1 MSGTDPA
8 GITSLVRTD
17 SAAHAT
23 LRRGGVPETNG
34 SAIHD
39 GDRQAATNGHDQQ
52 HPGLPS
58 YVIHE
63 LRTPLTSIHG
73 YAQVLQRSL
82 RDNPRATNALG
93 VVVRESTR
101 LSTMLAS
108 LSELA
113 ELQSD
118 EEFASS
124 SDVDVYQLVDDAIH
138 EVERRDGGVHPID
151 LVGEGQ
157 ARCNRS
163 LLSQAVLHVLA
174 NAALFSPAGAPIS
187 VAVGPNGR
195 DIAVVVSDHGI
206 GVPTGDDER
215 IYGPFERGSNAR
227 QNGCRGLGLGL
238 YLAREALMR
247 TGGQID
253 HWATDGGGSTFRVRV
268 PRA

>member
-1 MSGTDPA
+1 MSGTKLA
-8 GITSLVRTD
+8 GISSLARTD
-17 SAAHAT
+17 SAAHDA
-23 LRRGGVPETNG
+23 LHRGSETETNG
-34 SAIHD
+34 SAIDD
-39 GDRQAATNGHDQQ
+39 GDRQVATNGHDQQ

-93 VVVRESTR
+93 VVVRETTR
-101 LSTMLAS
+101 LSAMLAS

-113 ELQSD
+113 ELQSG
-118 EEFASS
+118 EEFAPSE
-124 SDVDVYQLVDDAIH
+124 DVDVYHLVDDAIH
-138 EVERRDGGVHPID
+138 EIERRDGSIHPID
-151 LVGEGQ
+151 LAGEGL
-157 ARCNRS
+157 ARCNKS

-174 NAALFSPAGAPIS
+174 NATLFSPGGGPIS
-187 VAVGPNGR
+187 IDVGPNGC
-195 DIAVVVSDHGI
+195 DIAVTISDHGI
-206 GVPTGDDER
+206 GVPPGDDER

-238 YLAREALMR
+238 YLAREALTR

-253 HWATDGGGSTFRVRV
+253 HWATDGGGTTFRLRV

>member
-1 MSGTDPA
+1 MSGTNLA
-8 GITSLVRTD
+8 GISSVARTD
-17 SAAHAT
+17 LAAHDAVH
-23 LRRGGVPETNG
+23 RGGVTETNG
-34 SAIHD
+34 SAIDD
-39 GDRQAATNGHDQQ
+39 GDCQATTNGHDQQ

-82 RDNPRATNALG
+82 RDNPRAANALG

-101 LSTMLAS
+101 LSAMLAS

-113 ELQSD
+113 ELQSG
-118 EEFASS
+118 EEFAPS

-138 EVERRDGGVHPID
+138 EVERRDGGIHPID
-151 LVGEGQ
+151 LVGEGL
-157 ARCNRS
+157 AHCNKS

-174 NAALFSPAGAPIS
+174 NATLFSPDGGPIS
-187 VAVGPNGR
+187 VDVGQNGC

-206 GVPTGDDER
+206 GVPPGDGER
-215 IYGPFERGSNAR
+215 IYGLFERGSNAR
-227 QNGCRGLGLGL
+227 LNGCRGLGLGL
-238 YLAREALMR
+238 YLAREALTR

-253 HWATDGGGSTFRVRV
+253 HWATDGGGSTFRLRV